1 MSTIDML
8 YISWI
13 KPSGLIQN

>member
-8 YISWI
+8 YENR
-13 KPSGLIQN
+13 GR